1 MASVSSSSSPG
12 EIKSNI
18 DIYDIHEDLVKTIA
32 SMNKLHVSSSAFFRL
47 TENYQRV
54 KFAEDLLLKFEL
66 LQKFKHNVILQKS
79 KSNEQSIAFRK
90 EGNENF
96 SLKSRNYFRAL
107 ELYNKSICYSL
118 SDSENISIG
127 YANRSA
133 VLFELKNYQQCLEN
147 ISMARK
153 ANFPQR
159 LMHKLDKREND
170 CKKLLTQAQAT
181 DLKSHEFVLSHESH
195 QTVPFISNCLEMGC
209 SKEEGRFIFTKTALN
224 VGDVVAMED
233 PYCTA
238 LLPAMRYIRCAY
250 CTKEACFTLI
260 PCGNCTS
267 AMFCSED
274 CREKGWREFH
284 KYECPI
290 IDFLLDSCTK
300 IHLTA
305 LRTCFVTLSLFSN
318 INECRAFCEN
328 SDNIDKNVFDLNYK
342 EISKLEEYRAVHGL
356 VTNEEKRPVNDL
368 FQRAT
373 LGATI
378 KNILLEFTPLKEFL
392 GENIENLNFF
402 TELFFRHLQTASS
415 NMHSIDLVQQINE
428 TKDDEC
434 FACGAY
440 PFLSLLNHSC
450 APNVVR
456 IHKGT
461 TAILFVLR
469 NIEANGKLYDNY
481 G

>member
-54 KFAEDLLLKFEL
+54 K
-66 LQKFKHNVILQKS
+66 
-79 KSNEQSIAFRK
+79 K

-209 SKEEGRFIFTKTALN
+209 SKEEGRFIYTKTALN

-378 KNILLEFTPLKEFL
+378 KNILLEFTPL
-392 GENIENLNFF
+392 
-402 TELFFRHLQTASS
+402 
-415 NMHSIDLVQQINE
+415 
-428 TKDDEC
+428 
-434 FACGAY
+434 
-440 PFLSLLNHSC
+440 LNHSC

-481 G
+481 GNTNTV